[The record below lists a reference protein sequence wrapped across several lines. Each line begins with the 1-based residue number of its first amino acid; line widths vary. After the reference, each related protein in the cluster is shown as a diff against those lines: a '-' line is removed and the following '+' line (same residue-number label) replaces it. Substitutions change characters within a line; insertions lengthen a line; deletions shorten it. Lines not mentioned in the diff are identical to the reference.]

1 LLVLLLVLALVLEN
15 SRNSRDDSS
24 KAVKLVERQLGHA
37 RSMSSRSKSTST
49 STTPT
54 KPGPADLVPGAAT
67 PEKTGLYIRGM
78 PETAGSRPRRVVV
91 IAEDPLARSG
101 LAMLLAGDPRLVVI
115 EQLAARDDLAGA
127 PADVGVWDLG
137 AGTAGSD
144 LAGGLGAGVP
154 VICLLPDGD
163 RASELISRGARG
175 LLPRDVDGARLRAA
189 AFAVAEGLLVFDD
202 AFAGEVLERGGTPL
216 VTAENLTPRELEVL
230 ELVAEGLSNK
240 LIAVRLGISEH
251 TAKFH
256 VNAILTKL
264 GVQSRTEAVVRAARL
279 GLLSL

>member
-1 LLVLLLVLALVLEN
+1 
-15 SRNSRDDSS
+15 
-24 KAVKLVERQLGHA
+24 
-37 RSMSSRSKSTST
+37 MS
-49 STTPT
+49 
-54 KPGPADLVPGAAT
+54 
-67 PEKTGLYIRGM
+67 
-78 PETAGSRPRRVVV
+78 ETAGSRPRRVVV

-101 LAMLLAGDPRLVVI
+101 LAMLLAGDSRLQLI
-115 EQLAARDDLAGA
+115 EQLGPRDDSGA
-127 PADVGVWDLG
+127 LLSGALADVGVWDLG
-137 AGTAGSD
+137 VGTAGPD

-189 AFAVAEGLLVFDD
+189 AFAVAEGLLVFDETL
-202 AFAGEVLERGGTPL
+202 AGEVLERRGAPL

-240 LIAVRLGISEH
+240 LVAVRLGISEH